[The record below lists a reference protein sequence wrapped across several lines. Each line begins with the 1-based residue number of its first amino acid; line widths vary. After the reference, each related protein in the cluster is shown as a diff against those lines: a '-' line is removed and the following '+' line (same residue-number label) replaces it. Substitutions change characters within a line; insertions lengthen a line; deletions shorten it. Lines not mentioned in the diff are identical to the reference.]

1 LQDVNLQTRVHLW
14 FMHEG
19 APPHFLFSF
28 QKFLNNMFPEQWIE
42 QHGPTAWPARSP
54 DLNPLDFYLWRHIK
68 FGVYA
73 TAVSDIQNLQQ

>member
-1 LQDVNLQTRVHLW
+1 
-14 FMHEG
+14 
-19 APPHFLFSF
+19 
-28 QKFLNNMFPEQWIE
+28 MFPEQWIE